1 MLIQW
6 TESWA
11 GLEKPGMGE
20 EAPKNQC
27 QQAAAG
33 DTGRDPGVG
42 AREGPSHGQDLSLAL
57 TRLSSHLALF
67 PFFPFWL
74 AELKLTSEPC

>member
-1 MLIQW
+1 MPASVTSTGTLRNLIKENSMLIQW

-11 GLEKPGMGE
+11 GLEKPGMDE

-33 DTGRDPGVG
+33 DTGRDP
-42 AREGPSHGQDLSLAL
+42 
-57 TRLSSHLALF
+57 
-67 PFFPFWL
+67 
-74 AELKLTSEPC
+74 